1 MSKECPDMTLRVGLD
16 TRHAARGLGIGV
28 FAGQLARELE
38 ALPGIEVVRLGERS
52 PYPLLDSRLGHRE
65 ALRARVD
72 VMHFTGNSGWVRPRS
87 VPFVLTVQ
95 DLVFMDSAWRGRPA
109 RQVLG
114 HRYQRLNVRRA
125 ARAAAAVVV
134 PSQATAAVAR
144 RALPLR
150 GDPILIPHGVTP
162 PTTVA
167 SGEGARK
174 RSPTASSGVPYVVA
188 FSGRDP
194 RKRVDLAFDAV
205 LALGPEA
212 PGLKVLAA
220 AGLPSGFEERAAEA
234 IAGGRVELLGRLP
247 RDELWSVL
255 GGASALVYPSVAE
268 GFGLPVLE
276 AMAVGVPVITG
287 LAPATTE
294 LGDGA
299 VLTIDGADPVGS
311 ISAALRRLGA
321 EPGLADELARRGRRR
336 AAEFSWT
343 RAAERYAALYR
354 EVVGP

>member
-1 MSKECPDMTLRVGLD
+1 MTLRVGLD
-16 TRHAARGLGIGV
+16 ARHAARGLGIGV

-52 PYPLLDSRLGHRE
+52 PYPLLDSRLGYRE
-65 ALRARVD
+65 ARRARVD
-72 VMHFTGNSGWVRPRS
+72 VMHFTGNSGWLRPRS
-87 VPFVLTVQ
+87 IPFVLTVQ

-109 RQVLG
+109 RQVAG

-134 PSQATAAVAR
+134 PSEATAAAAR

-162 PTTVA
+162 PAADA
-167 SGEGARK
+167 SAPGEGARK
-174 RSPTASSGVPYVVA
+174 RSPTASSGAPYVVA

-194 RKRVDLAFDAV
+194 RKRVDLALDAV

-212 PGLKVLAA
+212 PRLKVLAA

-311 ISAALRRLGA
+311 IAAALRRLSA

-354 EVVGP
+354 EVVGA